1 MTGAHIGQPGH
12 ARPRIASALKRP
24 ALTTSPLRRVGLAI
38 LLHSGIGRV
47 RRILMFCALLGASG
61 CSPGVL
67 DPVGPVGEQ
76 NRQILFNSVAIMLC
90 VVVPVILATAVIGWW
105 YRSSNRKATYQP
117 SFVYSGRLEM
127 LVWAIPI
134 LVVLFLGG
142 IAWIG
147 AHDLDPAK
155 PLKSSQRPLE
165 VQVVSLDWKWLF
177 IYPESGIATVNHLVI
192 PVGRPV
198 HFSLT
203 SSSVMNAFFV
213 PRLGSMIY
221 TMNGMTTQLNLQ
233 ADHAGRYLGQ
243 SSQFSGDGFASM
255 RFNTDAVAPAA
266 FDAWVAQARQS
277 GPVLDQATY
286 DTLAIPS
293 ENVAPQA
300 YRGVAPGLFNTILMR
315 STPHTKD
322 PLPPAPAAS
331 PLSTEKR

>member
-1 MTGAHIGQPGH
+1 MTGSQLGQPGD
-12 ARPRIASALKRP
+12 ARSQSAP
-24 ALTTSPLRRVGLAI
+24 AARRLACARSPQRWSRTTR
-38 LLHSGIGRV
+38 LLHRSMSPA
-47 RRILMFCALLGASG
+47 RRMLVLGTLLAAGG

-67 DPVGPVGEQ
+67 DPVGPVGDQ
-76 NRQILFNSVAIMLC
+76 NRQILLNSVAIMLC

-105 YRSSNRKATYQP
+105 YRSSNRKAAYRP
-117 SFVYSGRLEM
+117 DFVYSGKLEM
-127 LVWAIPI
+127 LVWTIPI

-155 PLKSSQRPLE
+155 PLKSNQRPLE

-177 IYPESGIATVNHLVI
+177 IYPESGVASVNHLVI

-286 DTLAIPS
+286 NTLAIPS

-315 STPHTKD
+315 SAPHTKD